1 MAADSLVARRRAMP
15 DGGSAWRSSMQAPHH
30 HTDRDVGAAS
40 IGAGLLAAYAVT
52 GDHDYLRAA
61 RAAGDF
67 LLGVAE
73 PAAGGL
79 RWPDWADPDGRRSDT
94 HFTSFDD
101 GAAGISD
108 YLWTLYDVTHE
119 SRFRT
124 GALAGVRWLVAQ
136 AEGRSCPETAC
147 SWRWTDDPDWRVQHY
162 GVGMGQAG
170 IVLVLDTFADRTN
183 DSTFR
188 AYARAGAAR
197 LRALTANGTRPL
209 PRSSDESATHE
220 TGFLSGSAGAAY
232 MFLERYR
239 RDRDPVDLATARR
252 LLAWVDDQA
261 GRGLGGNGQL
271 AVRRRR
277 GCLDGLGLRARSRR
291 DRVGEPAGRPYDR
304 RRRLPRAC
312 APGRKLAAARRRPR
326 RRLGRA
332 ARRCR
337 LSAARRTRQRRR
349 RDRLGAR
356 GPGPR
361 GHRHGRQPL
370 CRAHGARRAPH
381 RGAPRPARGVL
392 VREPDER
399 RSTAARRAVLALGRR
414 RNRRVRRSARRLVRA
429 DPGGQHGGWPPATD
443 KIGATPCARTPQPR
457 RFASSRCT
465 RLRAR
470 P

>member
-40 IGAGLLAAYAVT
+40 VGAGLLAAYAVT
-52 GDHDYLRAA
+52 RDARYLRAA

-108 YLWTLYDVTHE
+108 YLWRLYEVTHE
-119 SRFRT
+119 PRFRT
-124 GALAGVRWLVAQ
+124 AALAGVRWLVAQ

-147 SWRWTDDPDWRVQHY
+147 SWRWTDDPAWRVEYY

-170 IVLVLDTFADRTN
+170 IVLVLDTFADRTTTRR
-183 DSTFR
+183 SGVR
-188 AYARAGAAR
+188 ARGRRAAAGADRKRDAPAATQLRRERDARDRLPVRLGGSRVHVPRALPARSRSGRSRDGTPPAR
-197 LRALTANGTRPL
+197 LGRRPG
-209 PRSSDESATHE
+209 R
-220 TGFLSGSAGAAY
+220 
-232 MFLERYR
+232 
-239 RDRDPVDLATARR
+239 
-252 LLAWVDDQA
+252 
-261 GRGLGGNGQL
+261 RGLRGTGQL
-271 AVRRRR
+271 AVRRTR
-277 GCLDGLGLRARSRR
+277 GRLDGLGLRARSRR
-291 DRVGEPAGRPYDR
+291 DRVGEPAGLPHHRRP
-304 RRRLPRAC
+304 RLPRAC
-312 APGRKLAAARRRPR
+312 AAGRKLAAARRRPR

-332 ARRCR
+332 ARRFR

-361 GHRHGRQPL
+361 GHRHGRQPRRRRTAL
-370 CRAHGARRAPH
+370 AGLRTEARRD
-381 RGAPRPARGVL
+381 RLGAFWYESRTSTGRRLRA
-392 VREPDER
+392 EP
-399 RSTAARRAVLALGRR
+399 SWHWGAAGIAAFAARLAGW
-414 RNRRVRRSARRLVRA
+414 SGA
-429 DPGGQHGGWPPATD
+429 DPGGQHGGWSSGQPD
-443 KIGATPCARTPQPR
+443 KIGATPCAEDAATSSVHFEPLHP
-457 RFASSRCT
+457 ASRS
-465 RLRAR
+465 A
-470 P
+470 